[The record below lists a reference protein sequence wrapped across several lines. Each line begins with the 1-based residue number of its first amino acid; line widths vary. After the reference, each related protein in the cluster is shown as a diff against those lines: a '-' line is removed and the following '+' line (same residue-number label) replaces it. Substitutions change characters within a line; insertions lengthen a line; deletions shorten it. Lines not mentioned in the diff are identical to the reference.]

1 MSLRLLFTDSVNQS
15 SFKEIQLLKTAVIYD
30 SRYGEVKITR
40 EMLDQMVKNFQEKVR
55 GIEIMLDAG
64 HNSDKEA
71 YGWFKNLYTKEGD
84 NNSYE
89 LWGSVELTSL
99 GQKAL
104 TEKLYGYISADF
116 HTSYQD
122 NETLATYGAVLLGAG
137 LTNRPVVKGMSPAIA
152 LSENNQQSMEIKMD
166 LQQLLDACGVSSP
179 EELIKMIGDMKSQI
193 EMACAT
199 ETELKEQIAMSE
211 KTNGFNALLSE
222 GKACE
227 AQRESFMKGD
237 MVAFAKNA
245 QPVKLSEVSSGSAEG
260 NEKTAEEQIMEL
272 AESKMKEEKIGM
284 AKAISIVLS
293 ENKELAKQYRKG
305 E

>member
-1 MSLRLLFTDSVNQS
+1 MSVRLLFTDSVNQS
-15 SFKEIQLLKTAVIYD
+15 SFKEIQILKTATIYD

-71 YGWFKNLYTKEGD
+71 FGWFKNIYTKEGD
-84 NNSYE
+84 NSSYE
-89 LWGSVELTSL
+89 LWGTVELTSL

-104 TEKLYGYISADF
+104 AEKLYGYISADF
-116 HTSYQD
+116 NTSYQD
-122 NETLATYGAVLLGAG
+122 NETLANYGAVLLGAG

-152 LSENNQQSMEIKMD
+152 LSEDNKSTEIKMD

-193 EMACAT
+193 EMACTT
-199 ETELKEQIAMSE
+199 EKELKEKIEMSE
-211 KTNGFNALLSE
+211 KTNEFNTLLSE
-222 GKACE
+222 EKACE
-227 AQRESFMKGD
+227 AQREAFMKND
-237 MVAFAKNA
+237 MIGFAKNA
-245 QPVKLSEVSSGSAEG
+245 QPMKLSEMTNGSVEG
-260 NEKTAEEQIMEL
+260 NDKDAEEQIMEL
-272 AESKMKEEKIGM
+272 AEKKVKEEKI
-284 AKAISIVLS
+284 ALKDAIVLVLS
-293 ENKELAKQYRKG
+293 ENKDLAKQYRKG